1 MRLFLSKKMK
11 ILSKI
16 NIKKHVK
23 FILFFNV
30 SLTFVKNF
38 QIILTNNNN
47 FFINIFKVKMFQ
59 YMYVHLE
66 LYNLYNE

>member
-1 MRLFLSKKMK
+1 MK

-23 FILFFNV
+23 FIFNV
-30 SLTFVKNF
+30 SLIFTKNF

-47 FFINIFKVKMFQ
+47 FISIFKVKMFK
-59 YMYVHLE
+59 YWYTYVHLK
-66 LYNLYNE
+66 LYNLYNEV

>member
-1 MRLFLSKKMK
+1 MK

-23 FILFFNV
+23 FIFNV
-30 SLTFVKNF
+30 SLIFIKNF

-47 FFINIFKVKMFQ
+47 FVSIFKVKMFKYW
-59 YMYVHLE
+59 YMYVHLK
-66 LYNLYNE
+66 LYNLYNEV